1 MNADYADTL
10 RLIVRAQSGDA
21 TAAEQLVHTY
31 HPLIYRLA
39 VSMLDDPAEADEA
52 TQEALISAVDRL
64 DSFRGEASFSTWL
77 YAIALN
83 ECRGRLRKR
92 RARERL
98 AQVLHALFRVD
109 LSPPSPVESTVIEQ
123 QENTALWQAVQALPD
138 KQREV
143 IMLRYYSELKIVEIA
158 RVLGITDR
166 AVRARLRTANDRLR
180 AVLKNEVERP

>member
-1 MNADYADTL
+1 MNADYADMQ
-10 RLIVRAQSGDA
+10 RLIMRAQSGDA

-39 VSMLDDPAEADEA
+39 ISMLDDPAEADEA
-52 TQEALISAVDRL
+52 AQEALISAINRL
-64 DSFRGEASFSTWL
+64 DSFRGEASFGTWL

-98 AQVLHALFRVD
+98 AQVLHAVFRVD
-109 LSPPSPVESTVIEQ
+109 LSPPASVEAAVIER
-123 QENTALWQAVQALPD
+123 QENTALWQAIQALPD

-143 IMLRYYSELKIVEIA
+143 ILLRYYSELKIVDIS

-166 AVRARLRTANDRLR
+166 AVRARLRAANDRLR
-180 AVLKNEVERP
+180 AVLKNEVE

>member
-10 RLIVRAQSGDA
+10 RLIVRAQSGDT

-39 VSMLDDPAEADEA
+39 IAMLDDPAEADEA
-52 TQEALISAVDRL
+52 AQETLISAMDRL

-98 AQVLHALFRVD
+98 AQVLHAVFRVD
-109 LSPPSPVESTVIEQ
+109 LIPPSSVESTVIEQ
-123 QENTALWQAVQALPD
+123 LQNTALWQAIQALPD

-143 IMLRYYSELKIVEIA
+143 IMLRYYNELKIVDIV

-166 AVRARLRTANDRLR
+166 AVRARLRTANDHLR
-180 AVLKNEVERP
+180 AVLKNEVA

>member
-1 MNADYADTL
+1 MMNADYADTL
-10 RLIVRAQSGDA
+10 RLIVRVQAGDT
-21 TAAEQLVHTY
+21 TAAEQLVRAY
-31 HPLIYRLA
+31 QPSIYRLA
-39 VSMLDDPAEADEA
+39 ISMLDDPAEADEA
-52 TQEALISAVDRL
+52 TQEALIAAINRL

-98 AQVLHALFRVD
+98 AQVLHAVFRID
-109 LSPPSPVESTVIEQ
+109 LGLSSSVESTVIERQ
-123 QENTALWQAVQALPD
+123 GNAALWQAIQALPD

-143 IMLRYYSELKIVEIA
+143 ILLRYYSELKIVEIA

-166 AVRARLRTANDRLR
+166 AVRARLHTANDQLR
-180 AVLKNEVERP
+180 AVLKNEVE

>member
-1 MNADYADTL
+1 MSVDYVDTP
-10 RLIVRAQSGDA
+10 RLIVRVQAGDI
-21 TAAEQLVHTY
+21 AAADELVRAY

-39 VSMLDDPAEADEA
+39 VSMLDDAAEADEA
-52 TQEALISAVDRL
+52 TQETLLRAIERL

-109 LSPPSPVESTVIEQ
+109 LSPPSPVESLVIEQ
-123 QENTALWQAVQALPD
+123 QENTALWQAIQALPG

-143 IMLRYYSELKIVEIA
+143 IMLRYHSELKIIDIA

-180 AVLKNEVERP
+180 TALKDTVK

>member
-1 MNADYADTL
+1 MNADYADTQ
-10 RLIVRAQSGDA
+10 RLIVRAQTGDA

-31 HPLIYRLA
+31 HPPIYRLA
-39 VSMLDDPAEADEA
+39 SAMLDDPAEADEA
-52 TQEALISAVDRL
+52 AQEALITAIDRL

-98 AQVLHALFRVD
+98 AQVLHAVLRLD
-109 LSPPSPVESTVIEQ
+109 LSPPVSVESAVIEQ
-123 QENTALWQAVQALPD
+123 QQNMALWRAIQALPD

-143 IMLRYYSELKIVEIA
+143 ILLRYYSELKIVEIA

-166 AVRARLRTANDRLR
+166 AVRARLRSANDRLR
-180 AVLKNEVERP
+180 AVLKNEVE

>member
-1 MNADYADTL
+1 MNVDYVDTR
-10 RLIVRAQSGDA
+10 RLIVRAQAGDA
-21 TAAEQLVHTY
+21 AAADELVHAY
-31 HPLIYRLA
+31 HPPIYRLA
-39 VSMLDDPAEADEA
+39 ISMLDDAAEADEA
-52 TQEALISAVDRL
+52 AQETLLRAMERL

-98 AQVLHALFRVD
+98 AQVLHALLRID
-109 LSPPSPVESTVIEQ
+109 LSPPTSVESTVIER
-123 QENTALWQAVQALPD
+123 QENTALWRAIQALPD

-143 IMLRYYSELKIVEIA
+143 VMLRYYSELKIVDIA

-166 AVRARLRTANDRLR
+166 AVRARLRTANDQLR
-180 AVLKNEVERP
+180 AVLKNEVE

>member
-1 MNADYADTL
+1 MNAEYADTL
-10 RLIVRAQSGDA
+10 RLIVRAQAGDA

-39 VSMLDDPAEADEA
+39 ISMLDDPAEADEA
-52 TQEALISAVDRL
+52 TQEALISAIDRL

-92 RARERL
+92 RAHERL
-98 AQVLHALFRVD
+98 AQVLHAVFRVD
-109 LSPPSPVESTVIEQ
+109 LGPPAPVETAVIEQ
-123 QENTALWQAVQALPD
+123 QQNTALWRAIQGLPD

-143 IMLRYYSELKIVEIA
+143 ILLRYYGELKIVDIA

-166 AVRARLRTANDRLR
+166 AVRARLRTANDQLR
-180 AVLKNEVERP
+180 AVLKSEVE

>member
-1 MNADYADTL
+1 MNADYADTP
-10 RLIVRAQSGDA
+10 RLIVRAQSGDT

-39 VSMLDDPAEADEA
+39 IAMLDDPAEADEA
-52 TQEALISAVDRL
+52 AQEALISAIDRL

-98 AQVLHALFRVD
+98 AQVLHAVFRVD
-109 LSPPSPVESTVIEQ
+109 LIPPSSVESTVIERQ
-123 QENTALWQAVQALPD
+123 KNTALWQAIQALPD

-143 IMLRYYSELKIVEIA
+143 IMLRYYSGLKIVDIV

-166 AVRARLRTANDRLR
+166 AVRARLRTANDHLR
-180 AVLKNEVERP
+180 AVLKNEVE